1 MPQIGFPLPMHWQA
15 SEVFYLKFVAVRISA
30 AAEIATSFST
40 QLKTSNALAYVLF
53 PANFQGGMQS
63 HNCISFILRLAC
75 PIYNSA
81 KHSPNKGMEHPQY
94 LFTLYCLLSI
104 YAYSVHWKLSDYSD
118 FKVVYFSYLI
128 YATVNGCNI
137 SKRVLIITYNS
148 SCNRENILPLQLLMM
163 AEPRK
168 MHSLQVIL
176 FWHTKMLLSNN
187 LYYSHRSE
195 ICTSVQYILA

>member
-1 MPQIGFPLPMHWQA
+1 MYCFLQIFKEVCRATTAFHSSSGLHAPYIILPNIPQIKEW
-15 SEVFYLKFVAVRISA
+15 
-30 AAEIATSFST
+30 ST
-40 QLKTSNALAYVLF
+40 
-53 PANFQGGMQS
+53 
-63 HNCISFILRLAC
+63 R
-75 PIYNSA
+75 
-81 KHSPNKGMEHPQY
+81 
-94 LFTLYCLLSI
+94 SI

-168 MHSLQVIL
+168 MHSSQVIL

>member
-1 MPQIGFPLPMHWQA
+1 MYCFLQIFKEVCRATTAFHSSSGLHAPYIILPNIPQTKEWSTRSICLHCTVC
-15 SEVFYLKFVAVRISA
+15 SVF
-30 AAEIATSFST
+30 
-40 QLKTSNALAYVLF
+40 
-53 PANFQGGMQS
+53 M
-63 HNCISFILRLAC
+63 
-75 PIYNSA
+75 PIY
-81 KHSPNKGMEHPQY
+81 
-94 LFTLYCLLSI
+94 I
-104 YAYSVHWKLSDYSD
+104 YIYSVHWKLSDYSD

-168 MHSLQVIL
+168 MHSSQVIL

-187 LYYSHRSE
+187 LLFSQVWNLYQCPIY
-195 ICTSVQYILA
+195 TSISCQAYTEHTSFAVSATYV